1 MGYLAPVSRHIIYII
16 NPISGTRKKSGLQK
30 LIEEKTK
37 NQNIHFK
44 IFPSVASGDYSFLK
58 PIIKEDKIT
67 DVVIAGGDGTISQ
80 VVGSLMHEAVNFGVI
95 PCGSGN
101 GLAMTAGISK
111 QPLKA
116 LDIIFSN
123 QAKSIDGFYINDHFS
138 CMLTGVG
145 FDAKVAHEFANH
157 PHRGLKTYAYL
168 VSKNFLSAKPYRFTI
183 ESNGLTFSTEAFFI
197 SIANSNQFGNNFTI
211 APKALLAD
219 GLLDIVI
226 VKKTAKP
233 LLLYNLIKQILAG
246 KLQKMETSLKLPVIY
261 FQTKQLSIEN
271 ISLAPVHIDGDPSGS
286 PERLKIKII
295 PECFRLIQP
304 S

>member
-1 MGYLAPVSRHIIYII
+1 VHRYIIYII

-30 LIEEKTK
+30 LIEDKTK
-37 NQNIHFK
+37 EKNISFQ

-58 PIIKEDKIT
+58 PIIREKKAT
-67 DVVIAGGDGTISQ
+67 DVVVAGGDGTLSQ
-80 VVGSLMHEAVNFGVI
+80 VVGSLMNENVNFGVI

-111 QPLKA
+111 QPRKA
-116 LDIIFSN
+116 LDIIFKSH
-123 QAKSIDGFYINDHFS
+123 AKSVDGFYINDHFS
-138 CMLTGVG
+138 CMLTGIG
-145 FDAKVAHEFANH
+145 FDAKVAHEFAQQ
-157 PHRGLKTYAYL
+157 PKRGLKTYAIL
-168 VSKNFLSAKPYRFTI
+168 VSKNFLSAKPYHFTI
-183 ESNGLTFSTEAFFI
+183 ESNGLTFSTEAYFI

-261 FQTKQLSIEN
+261 FQTKELAIEN
-271 ISLAPVHIDGDPSGS
+271 NSFAPVHIDGDPSET
-286 PERLKIKII
+286 PEKLRIKIS

>member
-1 MGYLAPVSRHIIYII
+1 MHRHIIYII
-16 NPISGTRKKSGLQK
+16 NPISGTRKKSGLQR

-37 NQNIHFK
+37 QQNLPFK
-44 IFPSVASGDYSFLK
+44 IFPSVESGDYSFLK
-58 PIIKEDKIT
+58 PIIKENKIT
-67 DVVIAGGDGTISQ
+67 DVVIAGGDGTLSQ
-80 VVGSLMHEAVNFGVI
+80 VIGSLMNEDVNFGVI

-116 LDIIFSN
+116 LDIIFNS
-123 QAKSIDGFYINDHFS
+123 QAKLVDGFYINGHFS
-138 CMLTGVG
+138 CMLTGIG
-145 FDAKVAHEFANH
+145 FDAKVAHEFANQ
-157 PHRGLKTYAYL
+157 PKRGLKTYAIL
-168 VSKNFLSAKPYRFTI
+168 VSKNFLSAKPYHFTI
-183 ESNGLTFSTEAFFI
+183 ESNGLRFSTEAYFI

-233 LLLYNLIKQILAG
+233 LLLYNLIKQILGG

-271 ISLAPVHIDGDPSGS
+271 NNLAPVHIDGDPSET
-286 PERLKIKII
+286 PEKLTIKIL

-304 S
+304 L